1 MRVIAGSAKKTHLL
15 VPRGIVRPTSD
26 RVREAVFSMLG
37 DRVPGAK
44 VLDLFAGTGALGI
57 EALSRGA
64 ASALFVE
71 SNRPAAG
78 IIRSNLERTRL
89 SGLASIACEDV
100 AAWLKRRTAGNLFD
114 LIFADP
120 PYLRDAGQQG
130 FAAALLLSPHL
141 PQLLTPGG
149 LLVLESS
156 QCASPAVPAP
166 WRLQHARTYGETLV
180 QLIGLLEPAV
190 KNTDPPCS

>member
-37 DRVPGAK
+37 ERVPGAK

-64 ASALFVE
+64 GSAVFVE
-71 SNRPAAG
+71 KNRRAAQS
-78 IIRSNLERTRL
+78 IRANLERTGL
-89 SGLASIACEDV
+89 SSLASIACDDV
-100 AAWLKRRTAGNLFD
+100 STWMKRRPAGPFD

-120 PYLRDAGQQG
+120 PYLRNAGPSPY
-130 FAAALLLSPHL
+130 AAALLLSPDL
-141 PQLLTPGG
+141 PRMIAPAG
-149 LLVLESS
+149 LLVLESP
-156 QCASPAVPAP
+156 QSPAPAVAPP
-166 WRLQHARTYGETLV
+166 WRVRHARSYGETLV
-180 QLIGLLEPAV
+180 QLIGLPDLAEENSGPS
-190 KNTDPPCS
+190 CF